1 MLRAPMRSR
10 SPLSLVRLVRL
21 RLALLLPFALASR
34 VAHAAEDATAASLP
48 PVPTIPGAAA
58 SVPLDPVAAT
68 RAYLDT
74 VPAAAHARSDA
85 YFEGGYWLILIGF
98 VVSTA
103 IALLLLHSGFSAR
116 LRDFAR
122 RVTRVRFFQVALYGL
137 GYLLAFSLLSFPLTL
152 YTDFFREHAYGLSTM
167 TFGAW
172 MGDQAKGLAVGAVAV
187 AVFLP
192 LLYAVLARAKRTW
205 WLWGALVTIAFGA
218 FVSAVVPV
226 FVSPLFN
233 HYVPVSNQAVRTPVL
248 SLARANGI
256 PATEVWEF
264 DASRQSNRVSANVS
278 GLFGTERISLNDNLL
293 KRCSLPEIEAVM
305 GHEMGHYVLHH
316 VTKGLM
322 EMGILFVL
330 AFAFVRF
337 FFERLRA
344 RFASR
349 WRIEGVDDPAGL
361 PLLAGLFGVY
371 VFLMTP
377 VFNTM
382 IRTQEAEADIFGLN
396 AARQPDGASLVA
408 LKLGDYRKLDPG
420 PLEEIFFFDHP
431 SGRAR
436 IFMAMQWK
444 AEHVTE
450 PAANASLR

>member
-1 MLRAPMRSR
+1 MRPLLTFPSKRFAASLSVLVSVLAFYLAPS
-10 SPLSLVRLVRL
+10 
-21 RLALLLPFALASR
+21 AAQ
-34 VAHAAEDATAASLP
+34 AAEGAPSAPLP
-48 PVPTIPGAAA
+48 PVPAIPSVAGAA
-58 SVPLDPVAAT
+58 PLDPIAAT

-103 IALLLLHSGFSAR
+103 IALLLLQSGFSAR

-122 RVTRVRFFQVALYGL
+122 RLTRVRFLQVAIYGL
-137 GYLLAFSLLSFPLTL
+137 GYLLATTLLGFPLTL
-152 YTDFFREHAYGLSTM
+152 YTDFFREHTYGLSTM
-167 TFGAW
+167 TFGGW
-172 MGDQAKGLAVGAVAV
+172 MGDQAKGLAVGAIAI

-192 LLYAVLARAKRTW
+192 ILYAVLARAKGTW

-233 HYVPVSNQAVRTPVL
+233 HYEPVANQAVRSPVL
-248 SLARANGI
+248 ALARANGI
-256 PATEVWEF
+256 PATEVWQF

-330 AFAFVRF
+330 AFVFVRF
-337 FFERLRA
+337 FFDRLRA
-344 RFASR
+344 QFAAR
-349 WRIEGVDDPAGL
+349 WKVEGVDDPAGL
-361 PLLAGLFGVY
+361 PLLVALFGVY
-371 VFLMTP
+371 AFLLTP
-377 VFNTM
+377 VFNTLV
-382 IRTQEAEADIFGLN
+382 RTQEAEADIFGLN
-396 AARQPDGASLVA
+396 AARQPDGAALVA

-436 IFMAMQWK
+436 ISMAMQWK
-444 AEHVTE
+444 AEHLAE